1 MKLKYPLHVMK
12 MADTWAAV
20 PVGSGERRFNGYLR
34 MDEGDAFIIRML
46 QDDVTVE
53 QLVSALK
60 EKYDGST
67 EKEIREV
74 LAKTLAKLD
83 AEGLLVKS

>member
-1 MKLKYPLHVMK
+1 
-12 MADTWAAV
+12 
-20 PVGSGERRFNGYLR
+20 
-34 MDEGDAFIIRML
+34 MDEGAAFIIRML

-60 EKYDGST
+60 EKYDDTT